1 LRLAVG
7 WVDQRWLVECIWQVP
22 WCWFAQIIIADEMN
36 DARMVLLQLICIGVL
51 LNNLVPNS
59 TLQAHHYKI
68 KERNSLTNCF
78 KIFEFAAFEL
88 C

>member
-1 LRLAVG
+1 
-7 WVDQRWLVECIWQVP
+7 
-22 WCWFAQIIIADEMN
+22 MN
-36 DARMVLLQLICIGVL
+36 DAGMVLLQLISIGVL